1 MSETST
7 VNKADKAMGAVKNAF
22 SNATEN
28 FKALLKNKN
37 KWGMLYLIFVII
49 LIVCFSYYMLEVN

>member
-7 VNKADKAMGAVKNAF
+7 ANKADKAMGAVKNAF

-37 KWGMLYLIFVII
+37 KWGNAILNICYNISCLASRII
-49 LIVCFSYYMLEVN
+49 C